1 MFIPMS
7 AIYVAVV
14 ALIFIVVMLVFE
26 IKKQCKNMSDS
37 YQQKVKEETAYYKE
51 QIERMY
57 RIHNRQ
63 KVYTYYDAGSTVIQ
77 DCINWK
83 MCAQELYLTI
93 VTKTGEVY
101 TPIHKDGYKFVE
113 NKQSTIVT
121 DPIEENHY

>member
-7 AIYVAVV
+7 IIYVVVV
-14 ALIFIVVMLVFE
+14 ALIFIVVMLIFE

-63 KVYTYYDAGSTVIQ
+63 KVYTYYDAGSIVIQ
-77 DCINWK
+77 DCINWE
-83 MCAQELYLTI
+83 MCAQRPYLTI
-93 VTKTGEVY
+93 TTKTGQVY
-101 TPIHKDGYKFVE
+101 TPIHKAGYMFVE
-113 NKQSTIVT
+113 NERSTIVT